1 MPALIAI
8 GLFAAG
14 CGSDNSGSSS
24 GATTT
29 AASGGATTTAAA
41 GGATTTA
48 AGGATT
54 TGAATTAAATSAVA
68 NKDPI
73 SIALL
78 GIESGPNATD
88 NRHNALDLAVEEI
101 NAKGGMMGHPVK
113 YTAYD
118 AGQTPDQASTAL
130 QKALS
135 DKPTVII
142 GLPVTAQVQATAPL
156 LGQSGIPVIHSAQ
169 SPNVGFSK
177 LNVPNLYRMN
187 VAADKQT
194 DAMVKYVT
202 ETAKPKK
209 VGLIYSTDT
218 NSTESGKRIESALT
232 AAGVEVVSRT
242 VAPTATDTTEAVL
255 AFKDVDATISWT
267 FPAVNSVFMKQRAQ
281 NGLTAPH
288 FMDTGGSTVVGLGL
302 ATGDEL
308 KGLSY
313 VAQCDAD
320 VLTGPQVDAFKQA
333 YQKKFGKLDFAA
345 SNPTNYD
352 TVYFI
357 DAMVKKANGS
367 IAAKDLDTAMGTTNY
382 TGVCGDLKTNA
393 DHDLMTT
400 MYVVDASGGP
410 TSKKLAATYKNS

>member
-1 MPALIAI
+1 MPALVAL

-14 CGSDNSGSSS
+14 CGSDNSSSSS

-29 AASGGATTTAAA
+29 AAAAGATTTAAA
-41 GGATTTA
+41 AGAATTA
-48 AGGATT
+48 ASGATT

-73 SIALL
+73 NIALL

-88 NRHNALDLAVEEI
+88 NRHNAIDLAVEEL
-101 NAKGGMMGHPVK
+101 NAKGGMSGHPVK

-118 AGQTPDQASTAL
+118 AGQTPDQAATAL
-130 QKALS
+130 QKALG
-135 DKPTVII
+135 DKPNVII

-169 SPNVGFSK
+169 SPNVGFAK
-177 LNVPNLYRMN
+177 LGVPSIYRMN

-202 ETAKPKK
+202 ENVKPKK

-218 NSTESGKRIESALT
+218 NSTESGQRIEAGLK
-232 AAGVEVVSRT
+232 AAGIDVTSRT

-255 AFKDVDATISWT
+255 AFKDADATISWT

-288 FMDTGGSTVVGLGL
+288 FMDTGGSVVVGLGL

-313 VAQCDAD
+313 VSQCDAD
-320 VLTGPQVDAFKQA
+320 VLTGANVDAYKAA
-333 YQKKFGKLDFAA
+333 YQKKFGKLDYAA

-352 TVYFI
+352 TIYFI
-357 DAMVKKANGS
+357 DALVKKAGS
-367 IAAKDLDTAMGTTNY
+367 IDAKALDAALPTADY
-382 TGVCGDLKTNA
+382 KGVCGDLKANA

-400 MYVVDASGGP
+400 MYVVDAGSGSA
-410 TSKKLAATYKNS
+410 TKKLLQTYTNS

>member
-1 MPALIAI
+1 MPALVAL

-29 AASGGATTTAAA
+29 AASAGATTTAAS
-41 GGATTTA
+41 GATTTA
-48 AGGATT
+48 ASGATT
-54 TGAATTAAATSAVA
+54 TGAATSAAATSAVA

-73 SIALL
+73 NIALL

-88 NRHNALDLAVEEI
+88 NRHNAIDLAVEEI
-101 NAKGGMMGHPVK
+101 NANGGMSGHPVK

-118 AGQTPDQASTAL
+118 AGQTPDQATTAL
-130 QKALS
+130 QKALG
-135 DKPTVII
+135 DKPNVII
-142 GLPVTAQVQATAPL
+142 GLPVTAQVQATAPTL
-156 LGQSGIPVIHSAQ
+156 KDSGLPVIHSAQ
-169 SPNVGFSK
+169 SPNVGFAK
-177 LNVPNLYRMN
+177 LGVPSLYRMN

-194 DAMVKYVT
+194 EAMVKYVT
-202 ETAKPKK
+202 ENVKPKK

-218 NSTESGKRIESALT
+218 NSTESGQRIETALK
-232 AAGVEVVSRT
+232 AAGVDVTTRT

-320 VLTGPQVDAFKQA
+320 VLTGPKVDAFKQA

-352 TVYFI
+352 TLYFI

-367 IAAKDLDTAMGTTNY
+367 IAAKDLDAVMGTTDY

>member
-1 MPALIAI
+1 
-8 GLFAAG
+8 
-14 CGSDNSGSSS
+14 
-24 GATTT
+24 
-29 AASGGATTTAAA
+29 
-41 GGATTTA
+41 
-48 AGGATT
+48 
-54 TGAATTAAATSAVA
+54 
-68 NKDPI
+68 
-73 SIALL
+73 
-78 GIESGPNATD
+78 
-88 NRHNALDLAVEEI
+88 
-101 NAKGGMMGHPVK
+101 
-113 YTAYD
+113 
-118 AGQTPDQASTAL
+118 
-130 QKALS
+130 
-135 DKPTVII
+135 
-142 GLPVTAQVQATAPL
+142 
-156 LGQSGIPVIHSAQ
+156 VIHSAQ
-169 SPNVGFSK
+169 SPNVGFAK
-177 LNVPNLYRMN
+177 LGVPSIYRMN

-202 ETAKPKK
+202 DNVKPKK

-218 NSTESGKRIESALT
+218 NSTESGQRIEAGLK
-232 AAGVEVVSRT
+232 AAGIDVTSRT

-320 VLTGPQVDAFKQA
+320 VLTGPQVDSFKQA
-333 YQKKFGKLDFAA
+333 YQKKFGKLDYAA

-352 TVYFI
+352 TLYFI

-367 IAAKDLDTAMGTTNY
+367 IAAKDLDAVMGTTDY

-400 MYVVDASGGP
+400 MYVVDASAGP
-410 TSKKLAATYKNS
+410 TSKKLVATYKNS

>member
-1 MPALIAI
+1 MRQRQLEQRVRRHHD
-8 GLFAAG
+8 GG
-14 CGSDNSGSSS
+14 GDVGGGQQGSN
-24 GATTT
+24 
-29 AASGGATTTAAA
+29 
-41 GGATTTA
+41 
-48 AGGATT
+48 
-54 TGAATTAAATSAVA
+54 
-68 NKDPI
+68 P
-73 SIALL
+73 IALL

-88 NRHNALDLAVEEI
+88 NRHNTLDLAIEEL
-101 NAKGGMMGHPVK
+101 NAKGGIMGHPVK

-118 AGQTPDQASTAL
+118 AGQTPDQAATAL
-130 QKALS
+130 QKAHG

-156 LGQSGIPVIHSAQ
+156 LGQSGIPVIHQAQ

-177 LNVPNLYRMN
+177 LNVPNIYRMN

-194 DAMVKYVT
+194 DAMVKYVS
-202 ETAKPKK
+202 ETVKPKK
-209 VGLIYSTDT
+209 VGLIYSSDT
-218 NSTESGKRIESALT
+218 NSTESGKRIESGLT
-232 AAGVEVVSRT
+232 AAGIEVVSRT

-313 VAQCDAD
+313 VTQCDAD
-320 VLTGPQVDAFKQA
+320 VLTGANVDAYKAA
-333 YQKKFGKLDFAA
+333 YTKKFGKLDYAA

-352 TVYFI
+352 TVYYI
-357 DAMVKKANGS
+357 DALVKKAGGS
-367 IAAKDLDTAMGTTNY
+367 IAAKDLDAALATTDY
-382 TGVCGDLKTNA
+382 TGV
-393 DHDLMTT
+393 
-400 MYVVDASGGP
+400 
-410 TSKKLAATYKNS
+410 

>member
-1 MPALIAI
+1 MPALVAL

-14 CGSDNSGSSS
+14 CGSDNSSSGS

-29 AASGGATTTAAA
+29 AASGGATTTAAS
-41 GGATTTA
+41 
-48 AGGATT
+48 GGATT
-54 TGAATTAAATSAVA
+54 TGAATSAATTAAATSAVA

-73 SIALL
+73 NIALL

-135 DKPTVII
+135 DKPTIII

-194 DAMVKYVT
+194 AAMVKYVT
-202 ETAKPKK
+202 EQAKPKK

-218 NSTESGKRIESALT
+218 NSTESGQRIEAGLK
-232 AAGVEVVSRT
+232 AAGIDVVSRT

-320 VLTGPQVDAFKQA
+320 VLTGTQVDAFKQA
-333 YQKKFGKLDFAA
+333 YQKKFGKLDYAA

-357 DAMVKKANGS
+357 DAMVKKAGGS
-367 IAAKDLDTAMGTTNY
+367 IAAKDLDAAMGTTDY